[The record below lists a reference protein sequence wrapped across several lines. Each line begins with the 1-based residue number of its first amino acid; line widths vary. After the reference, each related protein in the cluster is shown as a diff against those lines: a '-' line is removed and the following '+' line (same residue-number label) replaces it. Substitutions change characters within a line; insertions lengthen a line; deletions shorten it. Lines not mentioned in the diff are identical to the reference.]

1 MNSSSTPIVSV
12 IVALAAVVALWRVFT
27 KAGLP
32 GWGAIIPIYNVY
44 LLVKAAGRPG
54 WWTVLYFVPVVNL
67 VIHLLVCLDIAQNFG
82 KSKVFGAVGLFLFN
96 VIGFLILGFSGA
108 QYASGR
114 LGGARVPQPAA
125 TR

>member
-1 MNSSSTPIVSV
+1 MNSSSTPIVS
-12 IVALAAVVALWRVFT
+12 IVVAIAAVVSLWRVFT

-54 WWTVLYFVPVVNL
+54 WWTVLYFVPVVNV

-82 KSKVFGAVGLFLFN
+82 KSKVYGAVGLWLFN
-96 VIGFLILGFSGA
+96 VIGFLILGFSSA
-108 QYASGR
+108 QYAPVQA
-114 LGGARVPQPAA
+114 GGSRVPQPAA
-125 TR
+125 AR